1 VAFSYL
7 TSKSE
12 TIFSIAASNSAT
24 GFPAL
29 LYNMAKL
36 IMIELQDLLLFASY
50 SIFFFVAR
58 LGDLA

>member
-1 VAFSYL
+1 M
-7 TSKSE
+7 
-12 TIFSIAASNSAT
+12 IFSIALINSAT

-29 LYNMAKL
+29 FYNMARL
-36 IMIELQDLLLFASY
+36 MMIELQDLLLCDNY

>member
-1 VAFSYL
+1 VAFSYFL
-7 TSKSE
+7 SKSE
-12 TIFSIAASNSAT
+12 TIFSIAAINSAT

-29 LYNMAKL
+29 LDNMARL
-36 IMIELQDLLLFASY
+36 MMIELQDFLLFDND